1 LRARAAGTM
10 GRLDMTGIKAPRVP
24 ESRRVKPCALEINEL
39 YNCIKGDY
47 ATADA
52 RCADKFRALELCSQS
67 TLAAR
72 NQGRHKVTTNFHLQ
86 RLAREVITKGI
97 K

>member
-1 LRARAAGTM
+1 
-10 GRLDMTGIKAPRVP
+10 MTGIKAPRD
-24 ESRRVKPCALEINEL
+24 SRRVKPCALEINDL
-39 YNCIKGDY
+39 YNCIKGEHL
-47 ATADA
+47 TAHE

-67 TLAAR
+67 TLALG
-72 NQGRHKVTTNFHLQ
+72 NQGRHKATTNYHLQ